1 MPVDIGDPVTFNVKR
16 SSEGHG
22 RRGPPVRAAGRNGLE
37 RPDPAES
44 PTGSRRCSPQ
54 GMIVGSKPSV
64 GPDTYCRTAVCVS
77 PNWSSVLGYGGMPTP
92 CRGRRPRVRHRTW
105 YPFSMPAP
113 LRTQLEGNWPVD
125 RLGAGYKHNRHHT
138 GGNPGAV
145 GRGGHGGAQG
155 APAVGKVNRA
165 VRQYSGKTMSRE
177 QVPVG
182 SPNLSVIY

>member
-37 RPDPAES
+37 RPDPAEF
-44 PTGSRRCSPQ
+44 PTGPRRCSPPRHDSRIQ
-54 GMIVGSKPSV
+54 AIRGARYLLPN
-64 GPDTYCRTAVCVS
+64 CRTAVCVS

-92 CRGRRPRVRHRTW
+92 CRGRRPRVRHRTR
-105 YPFSMPAP
+105 YPFSRPAP

-145 GRGGHGGAQG
+145 RRGGHGGAQG
-155 APAVGKVNRA
+155 APAVGKVIGPSS
-165 VRQYSGKTMSRE
+165 VRT
-177 QVPVG
+177 
-182 SPNLSVIY
+182 